1 MATANQ
7 PLSPTA
13 PSSRRSR
20 KRRWLIAIVA
30 LLAGALVVMFGGGVM
45 GKARA
50 GAAFGAR
57 MGCVCHYIGGRPL
70 GECRSD
76 FEPGMRLVLLS
87 DDAENRTIT
96 ARVPFLARDSAT
108 FRPGEGCI
116 LQPWA
121 D

>member
-7 PLSPTA
+7 PLSPAA
-13 PSSRRSR
+13 PSIRRR
-20 KRRWLIAIVA
+20 PFGRWLLALAA
-30 LLAGALVVMFGGGVM
+30 LLTGALVVLFGGDIR

-57 MGCVCHYIGGRPL
+57 MGCSCHYLAGRPL
-70 GECRSD
+70 GECRAD

-87 DDAENRTIT
+87 DDAESRTVT

-108 FRPGEGCI
+108 FRPGEGCV
-116 LQPWA
+116 LQPWT

>member
-7 PLSPTA
+7 PLSPA
-13 PSSRRSR
+13 VRPPR
-20 KRRWLIAIVA
+20 KRRGWRWLIALVA
-30 LLAGALVVMFGGGVM
+30 LLAGALAVLFGGDVM

-57 MGCVCHYIGGRPL
+57 MGCSCHYLAGRPL
-70 GECRSD
+70 GECRAD
-76 FEPGMRLVLLS
+76 FEPGMRLVLLI
-87 DDAENRTIT
+87 DNAESRTVT

-108 FRPGEGCI
+108 FLPGEGCV
-116 LQPWA
+116 LQPWT